1 MCTFRCVFCQ
11 NHDISTVID
20 GVEADG
26 EKLASLA
33 RHLKREGAR
42 NINYVG
48 GDPTPSS
55 YVILDAIRNLART
68 GTNIVQLWNSNF
80 YCSKELMTLLF
91 DVMDFWL
98 PDFKYGNDNCAETL
112 SKVKKYFDVVSRN
125 HKLAYDETVV
135 DGSSG
140 MIIRHLVMPGHIDCC
155 TKPILEWIAKNTPLA
170 LVNVMA
176 QYHPDYL
183 VPRSPEYRD
192 INRRVTAK
200 EMKEAY
206 DYADALGLLW
216 RPVS

>member
-1 MCTFRCVFCQ
+1 MCTFKCVFCQ

-20 GVEADG
+20 GVEIDG

-33 RHLKREGAR
+33 RHLKKEGAR

-48 GDPTPSS
+48 GDPIPSAH
-55 YVILDAIRNLART
+55 VIIEAIRNLACT
-68 GTNIVQLWNSNF
+68 ETNITQLWNSNF
-80 YCSKELMTLLF
+80 YCSKELMALLL
-91 DVMDFWL
+91 DIIDFWL
-98 PDFKYGNDNCAETL
+98 PDFKYGNDECAESL
-112 SKVKKYFDVVSRN
+112 SKVNRYFEVVSRN

-135 DGSSG
+135 EGTSG
-140 MIIRHLVMPGHIDCC
+140 MIIRHLVLPGHLDCC
-155 TKPILEWIAKNTPLA
+155 TKPVLEWIAEKTPLA
-170 LVNVMA
+170 LVNIMS

-183 VPRSPEYRD
+183 VPRNPEYGK

-206 DYADALGLLW
+206 DYADKLGLLW